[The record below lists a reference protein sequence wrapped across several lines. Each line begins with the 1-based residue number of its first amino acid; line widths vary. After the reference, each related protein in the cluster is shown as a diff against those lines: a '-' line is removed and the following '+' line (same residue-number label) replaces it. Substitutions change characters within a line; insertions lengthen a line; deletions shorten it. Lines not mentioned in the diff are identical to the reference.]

1 MLVCSIAGTGAAS
14 WAGDAGTED
23 RDTAG
28 GGDGSFTKY
37 IVFDDADST
46 GRQVEL
52 AVLGGIV
59 GVAAMVV
66 GAGSLRKISILP
78 GSPGDHALA
87 AGVVCWAPPGA
98 GAGTRT
104 R

>member
-66 GAGSLRKISILP
+66 GAGSLRKISILVMVK
-78 GSPGDHALA
+78 ATLA
-87 AGVVCWAPPGA
+87 VGQTGNLAQTEQSLV
-98 GAGTRT
+98 RSH
-104 R
+104 